1 MLRTETKTL
10 DWRATV
16 DDLAAALRGEP
27 EFVAFIAAQERL
39 QSDREAQ
46 RVIREWQEA
55 QRTAQRFGGFFVE
68 TSSPGRLRQAEQAL
82 RANPAVQCY
91 LTAQETLQTLLR
103 EVAGLIS
110 EHVGFNFGLACAPA
124 GGCCG

>member
-1 MLRTETKTL
+1 MLRTGTSTL
-10 DWRATV
+10 DWRAAA
-16 DDLAAALRGEP
+16 DDFAAAWRGEP
-27 EFVAFIAAQERL
+27 EFVTFIAAQERL
-39 QSDREAQ
+39 ESDREAQ

-68 TSSPGRLRQAEQAL
+68 TSNPGRLRQAEQAL
-82 RANPAVQCY
+82 RANSTVQHY
-91 LTAQETLQTLLR
+91 LAAQEALQTLLR

-110 EHVGFNFGLACAPA
+110 EQVGFNFGLACASA